1 MSTLNKLFEP
11 YLDKFVSAYLDGII
25 MYSKTKE
32 EHMEHLRTAR
42 EILRK
47 HKLYGKMSKCDYA
60 VQEIDNLGD
69 VIN

>member
-1 MSTLNKLFEP
+1 MSTMNNLFEP
-11 YLDKFVSAYLDGII
+11 YLEKFVSAYLDDILI
-25 MYSKTKE
+25 YSKTKE

-60 VQEIDNLGD
+60 VKKLTI
-69 VIN
+69 